1 MISMAVMYPNEEGGR
16 FDFDYY
22 LNSHMP
28 MVSDLWTPMGMKSV
42 QVNKG
47 IGGGAPGSDAPYVV
61 VAQVLF
67 STMEDLQAAQAAHGG
82 EIFHDVANFTNLSPR
97 VQISEIV
104 G

>member
-1 MISMAVMYPNEEGGR
+1 MISMTVMYPNEEGGR

-28 MVSDLWTPMGMKSV
+28 MVGDLWTPMGMKGA

-47 IGGGAPGSDAPYVV
+47 TGGGAPGADAPYVV
-61 VAQVLF
+61 IAQVMFDTL
-67 STMEDLQAAQAAHGG
+67 EELQAAQAAHGG
-82 EIFHDVANFTNLSPR
+82 EIFRDVANFTNLSPK